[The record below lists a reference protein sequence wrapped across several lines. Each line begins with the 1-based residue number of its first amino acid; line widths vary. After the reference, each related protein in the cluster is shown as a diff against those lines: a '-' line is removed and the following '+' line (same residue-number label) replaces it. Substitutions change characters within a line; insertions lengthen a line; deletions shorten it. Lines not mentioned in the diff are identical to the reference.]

1 MTFCTAIS
9 CMDGRIQLPVIRY
22 LQKRFNSEYVDMITE
37 AGINKVLAEEI
48 NTSQIHSIINRVK
61 ISVDIHKSKSIA
73 IIGHHDCA
81 RNPIPKKE
89 QVIQIKKAMD
99 FLKQNYNNCEI
110 IGLWVDENW
119 EVNEI

>member
-1 MTFCTAIS
+1 MTFCTALN
-9 CMDGRIQLPVIRY
+9 CMDGRVQLPVIKY

-37 AGINKVLAEEI
+37 AGINKVLAEEK

-81 RNPIPKKE
+81 GNPVRKE
-89 QVIQIKKAMD
+89 EQITQIEEGVNL
-99 FLKQNYNNCEI
+99 LKQKFIDIEI

-119 EVNEI
+119 GVNEI